1 MTALTVAAIIRLMQ
15 NHLASLNNLM
25 VTAVALGDVD
35 HVLALQAQIDQT
47 ALTITQLQD
56 SL

>member
-1 MTALTVAAIIRLMQ
+1 MTALTVADIIRLMQ
-15 NHLASLNNLM
+15 NHLTSLNNLM

-47 ALTITQLQD
+47 ALTISQLQD